1 MVDEAHTRSI
11 DNDVLFGLLK
21 KIIQKRQDLRIV
33 IASATV
39 LFLAYCHL
47 HHHLDEC

>member
-39 LFLAYCHL
+39 LFLILLSSPLSYR
-47 HHHLDEC
+47 